1 MNCVAYYLAYELFIV
16 ANMSAEGSAEEVAKG
31 SNSNETKREGPVEKA
46 EDVSN
51 EAAAPAK
58 AEGAGTT
65 GGDEQD
71 HDDVDPLV
79 IDENKGTEDDKKP
92 EEDTEDKK
100 EEGASTPTAPE
111 GSTKDEEDEEEKE
124 FEPTIDMMMNDFDD
138 ERTLEEEEA
147 LEGEAEENTAAEVGA
162 LEQEA
167 DMPLED
173 LLKMYYGGGGASAAG
188 AAGEG
193 AKDEKEGETDET
205 VAKKEDDGAEGDGED
220 NVEDESSAGDGARMQ
235 RKGKRPSLL
244 ADKRE
249 ADKSR
254 EEGVAKASKPTLI
267 PKPGE
272 KRSMLDDSAEEK
284 NQGGGSMS
292 PPPPAK
298 KSKSELARFYEAA
311 VEGRALRSSA
321 AAGGAVA
328 SGGQEEEEDESE
340 PEAGGESS
348 DHEGSRDYSWKK
360 TIMIGPSYQASVPSG
375 MAEYDGDALPYE
387 NEDKLLWDPKLLKFG
402 EVEGYLSK
410 SQESLQQAAGGVASL
425 PQGLHIRD
433 DEQVGSKGSLRYYLH
448 NSHSSFLSGPPS
460 APTVRLQLR
469 RGSQAETDER
479 RAAGRNDDPLVG
491 GGVPRL

>member
-1 MNCVAYYLAYELFIV
+1 
-16 ANMSAEGSAEEVAKG
+16 MSAEGTAEEVAKG
-31 SNSNETKREGPVEKA
+31 ADSNEGKKEGTVDKA
-46 EDVSN
+46 EDGGKGE
-51 EAAAPAK
+51 EAAPTK
-58 AEGAGTT
+58 GEVAETT
-65 GGDEQD
+65 GGGDEQD

-79 IDENKGTEDDKKP
+79 IDENKAAEEEKKQ
-92 EEDTEDKK
+92 EEENEGEK
-100 EEGASTPTAPE
+100 EEGASTAAALE

-173 LLKMYYGGGGASAAG
+173 LLKMYYGGG
-188 AAGEG
+188 AGEG
-193 AKDEKEGETDET
+193 AKDEDERE
-205 VAKKEDDGAEGDGED
+205 VDEVSKKEDDGAEGDGED
-220 NVEDESSAGDGARMQ
+220 NVEDESAAGEGARMQ

-249 ADKSR
+249 ADKNR
-254 EEGVAKASKPTLI
+254 EEGVAISSKPTLM
-267 PKPGE
+267 PKPGD
-272 KRSMLDDSAEEK
+272 KRSMLDDSGEEK
-284 NQGGGSMS
+284 LQGGGSMS

-321 AAGGAVA
+321 TAGGGG
-328 SGGQEEEEDESE
+328 SGGSGGGQEEEEDESE

-348 DHEGSRDYSWKK
+348 DHEGNRDYSWKK

-387 NEDKLLWDPKLLKFG
+387 NEDKLLWDPTLLKFG

-425 PQGLHIRD
+425 PQGLHTRD
-433 DEQVGSKGSLRYYLH
+433 DEQVG
-448 NSHSSFLSGPPS
+448 
-460 APTVRLQLR
+460 
-469 RGSQAETDER
+469 
-479 RAAGRNDDPLVG
+479 
-491 GGVPRL
+491 

>member
-1 MNCVAYYLAYELFIV
+1 M
-16 ANMSAEGSAEEVAKG
+16 
-31 SNSNETKREGPVEKA
+31 
-46 EDVSN
+46 
-51 EAAAPAK
+51 
-58 AEGAGTT
+58 
-65 GGDEQD
+65 
-71 HDDVDPLV
+71 
-79 IDENKGTEDDKKP
+79 
-92 EEDTEDKK
+92 
-100 EEGASTPTAPE
+100 
-111 GSTKDEEDEEEKE
+111 
-124 FEPTIDMMMNDFDD
+124 
-138 ERTLEEEEA
+138 
-147 LEGEAEENTAAEVGA
+147 
-162 LEQEA
+162 
-167 DMPLED
+167 
-173 LLKMYYGGGGASAAG
+173 
-188 AAGEG
+188 EG

-448 NSHSSFLSGPPS
+448 NSHSSFLSGPPP